1 MVFITLAIGRI
12 NPDGTPWKP
21 TKNSRICG
29 DHFVSGKFSIE
40 SNHPDYVPSLFNDD
54 RIFRKPKP
62 KTKRDLA
69 RYERVSV
76 LFMSWLHQFQNLNH
90 YFKQE
95 LGFFVS
101 NFEYSDW
108 FKDWKTRKKLLKF
121 CLEQLKIWLYKW
133 LCE

>member
-1 MVFITLAIGRI
+1 MYLVSITLAIGRI

-29 DHFVSGKFSIE
+29 DHFVSGQFSIE

-54 RIFRKPKP
+54 RKFRKPKP

-76 LFMSWLHQFQNLNH
+76 LFMSWLHKFR
-90 YFKQE
+90 
-95 LGFFVS
+95 
-101 NFEYSDW
+101 NFN
-108 FKDWKTRKKLLKF
+108 
-121 CLEQLKIWLYKW
+121 I
-133 LCE
+133 

>member
-1 MVFITLAIGRI
+1 MYLVSITLAIGRI

-54 RIFRKPKP
+54 RIFQKPKP

-76 LFMSWLHQFQNLNH
+76 LFMSWLHQFRNFNH

-108 FKDWKTRKKLLKF
+108 FKA
-121 CLEQLKIWLYKW
+121 
-133 LCE
+133 

>member
-1 MVFITLAIGRI
+1 LAIGRI

-40 SNHPDYVPSLFNDD
+40 SNHPDYVPSLFNDN

-76 LFMSWLHQFQNLNH
+76 LLMACLQNFNQSRKEL
-90 YFKQE
+90 FK
-95 LGFFVS
+95 
-101 NFEYSDW
+101 
-108 FKDWKTRKKLLKF
+108 
-121 CLEQLKIWLYKW
+121 
-133 LCE
+133 